1 MAPSGGDGA
10 ARPTAGSVSALGIG
24 ADIGAGGVRVYD
36 VGVKPTDEGV
46 VCGCVVEVY
55 PSGTR
60 VKDQVGIGV
69 GDKRVDGNTGVGV
82 FEDQVDECLCC
93 GGCGLVSVG
102 VDVAGDDGG
111 GGTITGQR

>member
-1 MAPSGGDGA
+1 MASGGGDGS

-24 ADIGAGGVRVYD
+24 ADIGAGGVRVYV

-111 GGTITGQR
+111 GGAIAG